1 MLKHEEELEYAK
13 KEHTSSKEDEKR
25 LLDMEKS
32 YENKIQSLRKELNE
46 LQQQERDFENLKKQ
60 VEQQTAEYHRLADE
74 RANLNSS
81 EPKKNI

>member
-32 YENKIQSLRKELNE
+32 YENNIQSLEKELNE
-46 LQQQERDFENLKKQ
+46 LRQQERDFENLKKQ
-60 VEQQTAEYHRLADE
+60 VEQQTAEYHELAKQ
-74 RANLNSS
+74 RAHLDSS
-81 EPKKNI
+81 EPKKSI